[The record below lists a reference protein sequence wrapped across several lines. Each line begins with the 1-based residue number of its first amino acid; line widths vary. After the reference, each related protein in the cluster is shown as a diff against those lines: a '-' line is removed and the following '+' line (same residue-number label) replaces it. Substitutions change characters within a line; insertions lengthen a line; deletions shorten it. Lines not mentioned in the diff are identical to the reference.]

1 MKTAKER
8 LFSVDYATEILGDVL
23 TKELQNSS
31 EYERGYGV
39 LQALE
44 LCETEEQYNVLDEVL
59 TAFCGHG
66 IEYLTNLVECSC

>member
-1 MKTAKER
+1 MTAKER
-8 LFSVDYATEILGDVL
+8 LFSVDYATEILGEVL
-23 TKELQNSS
+23 TNELENSS

-44 LCETEEQYNVLDEVL
+44 LCETREEFNILDETL

-66 IEYLTNLVECSC
+66 IEYLTNLVENY